1 MEKNIF
7 QAMSI
12 QEQVSYINLRMQK
25 GETLTDACKSVE
37 MTKELSRKYQRNGY
51 KLIDMQFILQ
61 THTAP
66 PNKPTQTQEVA
77 TDIISTPKIKSV
89 KKPQETKKIGRPCKL
104 VSTTKLTLEVDKKI
118 HKKLKVYC
126 AINELKMN
134 EYITKLLLDNLK

>member
-1 MEKNIF
+1 MEKSIF

-12 QEQVSYINLRMQK
+12 PEQVSYINLRMQK
-25 GETLTDACKSVE
+25 GETLTNACKSVNLS
-37 MTKELSRKYQRNGY
+37 KELSRKFQKNHY

-61 THTAP
+61 THTTP
-66 PNKPTQTQEVA
+66 SNKPTQTQEVA
-77 TDIISTPKIKSV
+77 TDIISTPKVKSV
-89 KKPQETKKIGRPCKL
+89 KKPQNKPKIGRPCKL
-104 VSTTKLTLEVDKKI
+104 VPTTKLTLEVDKKI

>member
-7 QAMSI
+7 QAMTI
-12 QEQVSYINLRMQK
+12 KEQVSYINLRMQK
-25 GETLTDACKSVE
+25 GETLTDACKSVQ
-37 MTKELSRKYQRNGY
+37 MTKRISGKFKNYGY
-51 KLIDMQFILQ
+51 TLTDKQFI
-61 THTAP
+61 P
-66 PNKPTQTQEVA
+66 SNKPTQTQEVA
-77 TDIISTPKIKSV
+77 TDIISTPKVKSV

-104 VSTTKLTLEVDKKI
+104 VATTKLTLEVDKSL